1 MNGSPHN
8 ADYVVRRARSF
19 SRTVVSGEQGEKEVA
34 VTGKG
39 SKIAIVVG
47 VLVVLGGAI
56 GFLRPF
62 VIRHISAQKLMDTV
76 EGYQAAA
83 KALDA
88 GTKSGMLSAAEE
100 YNREVAD
107 RGSLLVALNDGEK
120 AAYDALLQVSGTGVL
135 GYIEIPKIDVTL
147 PIFHGTG
154 EDVLQVGIG
163 HVEGTSFP
171 IGGESVHTVLSGH
184 SGLPS
189 ARLFTDIDQLAAG
202 DTFTVTVLD
211 RTSTYE
217 VDGVDTVLPEKADK
231 LRLIPGEDRCTLITC
246 TPSGVNS
253 HRLIVRAHRTQTAA
267 AGYAG
272 TPGTDLT
279 LYIIL
284 AVLILLAFIL
294 TAAIAANVRRGRTS
308 HRHRRR

>member
-1 MNGSPHN
+1 MIASPHN
-8 ADYVVRRARSF
+8 AKYVVRCAKWLLWVDASSKKAER
-19 SRTVVSGEQGEKEVA
+19 EVA

-39 SKIAIVVG
+39 SKIAIVIG
-47 VLVVLGGAI
+47 IMVVLGGVI

-62 VIRHISAQKLMDTV
+62 VTRHVSTQKLLNTV
-76 EGYQAAA
+76 EEYQAEARA
-83 KALDA
+83 VDSW
-88 GTKSGMLSAAEE
+88 TKSEMLSAAEE

-107 RGSLLVALNDGEK
+107 RGSLLVTLNDGEK
-120 AAYDALLQVSGTGVL
+120 AAYDSLLQVSDTGVL

-154 EDVLQVGIG
+154 EDILQVGVG

-202 DTFTVTVLD
+202 DTFTITVLD
-211 RTSTYE
+211 RVSTYE
-217 VDGVDTVLPEKADK
+217 VDTVETVLPEKADK
-231 LRLIPGEDRCTLITC
+231 LRLIPGEDHCTLITC
-246 TPSGVNS
+246 TPIGVNS
-253 HRLIVRAHRTQTAA
+253 HRLLVRAHRIQTAM
-267 AGYAG
+267 AGFAG
-272 TPGTDLT
+272 TPGADLT

-284 AVLILLAFIL
+284 GVLILLAIIL
-294 TAAIAANVRRGRTS
+294 TAAILTNARHARSSRK
-308 HRHRRR
+308 HRRR